1 MLMRWIREVRTQRCA
16 CLSPIRHSA
25 AAC

>member
-1 MLMRWIREVRTQRCA
+1 MRWIRDVRMQRCA
-16 CLSPIRHSA
+16 CLSPVRHSA